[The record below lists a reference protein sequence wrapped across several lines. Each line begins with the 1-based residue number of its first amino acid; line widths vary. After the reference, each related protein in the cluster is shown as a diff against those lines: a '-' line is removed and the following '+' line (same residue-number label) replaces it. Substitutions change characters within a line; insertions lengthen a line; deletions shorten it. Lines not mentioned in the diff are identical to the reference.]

1 MFNTTTPS
9 TGPERSGCGDNH
21 DRRLRR
27 LIDLSAGIITALLN
41 LAEII
46 LISKMKRRK
55 KFYEIF
61 LLSLSVSDFMFGLSN
76 GFVFILHAV
85 WKCRSQDILEWAYT
99 AYVFFVMASI
109 FHLLFIALERLLAVA
124 RPIRYK
130 TFFTRKKAYLFTAS
144 LWSLAILISVM
155 IPEFMGTPK
164 EQTMVISEQ
173 NQTSQSTPVTNSY
186 SRITHVPPANGDLY
200 RPPKYITD
208 AQFTLSVAIIIADI
222 LIFIFYSL
230 IIYYTSAKTIKS
242 NKTKDK
248 KLPII
253 CMTIAAIFIFLT
265 LPYVVTR
272 LTLGSTPF
280 WANLTLLMNSGMNSV
295 VYFFRGK
302 LEKYQRVKSF
312 KIVYTNS

>member
-1 MFNTTTPS
+1 MTEMFNTAAS
-9 TGPERSGCGDNH
+9 SIGPGDNH

-27 LIDLSAGIITALLN
+27 SIDLSAGIITALLN

-46 LISKMKRRK
+46 LILNMKRRK

-76 GFVFILHAV
+76 GFVFILHAA
-85 WKCRSQDILEWAYT
+85 WKCISQDVLERAYT
-99 AYVFFVMASI
+99 AYVFFVMTSI

-124 RPIRYK
+124 RPIRHK
-130 TFFTRKKAYLFTAS
+130 TFFTRKKAYLFTSS
-144 LWSLAILISVM
+144 LWSSAILISVM
-155 IPEFMGTPK
+155 IPEFMETPK
-164 EQTMVISEQ
+164 EQTMINSTQ
-173 NQTSQSTPVTNSY
+173 NQTSQSMPVINSN
-186 SRITHVPPANGDLY
+186 SCITHVPPANGDLY
-200 RPPKYITD
+200 RPPKFITD

-242 NKTKDK
+242 NKTKGK
-248 KLPII
+248 NLPII
-253 CMTIAAIFIFLT
+253 CMAIAAIFIFFT

-302 LEKYQRVKSF
+302 LEKYQRAKSF